1 MLTNGFIHI
10 INTPQGGLDEDGN
23 PIKSEPTLGTPIPA
37 MVQINKLNNL
47 GKTNADNAF
56 TMASY
61 SILIEQQEL
70 NSERIRVDFQGRQQD
85 FSIMYIEQLDLVG
98 KTKIIV

>member
-1 MLTNGFIHI
+1 MRTNGNIHI
-10 INTPQGGLDEDGN
+10 ISIIEGGLDYDGN
-23 PIKSEPTLGTPIPA
+23 PIGSETNIEEPIPA

-47 GKTNADNAF
+47 GKTSADNAF

-61 SILIEQQEL
+61 CILIDQQEI